1 MTEISVP
8 TVGNRCA
15 RPKCCCR
22 LYRRDASSL
31 PWGYT
36 PFASGVFWFVVVT
49 LSYLFASSPGMVR
62 ADATGSIRGRVQQQG
77 QGVADHRMMLIRF
90 GQNQD
95 MQRIPGQ
102 TDAEGYFVFEHLE
115 SGPAFT
121 YVVGIR
127 VDEQLYRSAPIVLNP
142 GQQQEGIV
150 VEVGEQG
157 TAAVE
162 PAEPQIHIAHH
173 LIAIVWR
180 HDRLAVQE
188 VVEVVNSTSS
198 PYQGAPA
205 HGGQAVPAL
214 FLPLP
219 DGYENFQNF
228 QGLSAEHVQLQPSGL
243 AYIAPLEPGNHRLRY
258 TYTLPMS
265 DRVMVILARRT
276 LPTRVFDILVEAT
289 QLVATS
295 DLQLLGRS
303 PIESHSFLH
312 FRGTEL
318 PVQSRSW
325 LQVTRITGPASL
337 VRLGSYGLVIGIAL
351 LGLLIPLSGVWRTR
365 PSQVSAVSVAPR
377 QIQQWQAAHLQLL
390 RTIAGLD
397 DQHEAGTLDDAT
409 YEQRRRAY
417 KRQLLD
423 VVEQLHQ
430 AQQYKETIT

>member
-1 MTEISVP
+1 
-8 TVGNRCA
+8 
-15 RPKCCCR
+15 
-22 LYRRDASSL
+22 
-31 PWGYT
+31 
-36 PFASGVFWFVVVT
+36 
-49 LSYLFASSPGMVR
+49 MVW

-77 QGVADHRMMLIRF
+77 QGVVNHRIMLIRF
-90 GQNQD
+90 GPNQD

-127 VDEQLYRSAPIVLNP
+127 VDEQLYRSAPIVLDA

-157 TAAVE
+157 TAAVA
-162 PAEPQIHIAHH
+162 PAEPQVHIAHH

-188 VVEVVNSTSS
+188 VVEVVNPTSS
-198 PYQGAPA
+198 LSQGAPA
-205 HGGQAVPAL
+205 HGSQATPSL
-214 FLPLP
+214 LLPLP
-219 DGYENFQNF
+219 DGYENFQNL

-243 AYIAPLEPGNHRLRY
+243 TYTAPLEPGNHQVRY

-276 LPTRVFDILVEAT
+276 LPTRVFDILVEDT

-295 DLQLLGRS
+295 DLQLLGRA
-303 PIESHSFLH
+303 PVESHSFFH

-318 PVQSRSW
+318 PAQSRSW
-325 LQVTRITGPASL
+325 LQITRITGSASF

-351 LGLLIPLSGVWRTR
+351 LGLLIPLSGIWRS
-365 PSQVSAVSVAPR
+365 PSQISAASVAPG
-377 QIQQWQAAHLQLL
+377 QIQQWRAAHLQLL

-397 DQHEAGTLDDAT
+397 DQHEAGTLDDET
-409 YEQRRRAY
+409 YQQRRRAY

-430 AQQYKETIT
+430 AQQFKETIT